1 MTTEKLYYE
10 NCRLAV
16 FTGQVLACRER
27 EDGFAVILNRT
38 AFYPGG
44 GGQACDT
51 GTLGDAQVTAM
62 AEENGELLHLCDRP
76 LAVGET
82 VEGRVDWLPRFIRMQ
97 QHTGEHILS
106 GIVNKRFCYHNAGFH
121 MNLERIQ
128 VDFDGAIPAELLPE
142 LEAAVNNALW
152 QNLPV
157 RCYVP
162 SPEELA
168 ALSYRTKRALP
179 WPVRIVEI
187 PGYDRCA
194 CCGVHVA
201 ATGEA
206 GPVKLW
212 SAVPFRGGT
221 RIEMSCGIPALNQ
234 LNRVYA
240 QAKEVSRLLSAPVT
254 AIAGAAGE
262 VCDQLEKAKYRL
274 RQQELET
281 IRAEAEACRGRG
293 DLLLLRE
300 ELAQEL
306 MVTLADCAAEN
317 AGGTAAVFA
326 GGNGKWRWCL
336 VDKQKDL
343 RPLTK
348 EMMLRFRVRG
358 GGKPHFQQGSAQG
371 SKEEITAFFRERG
384 FVRQCRGT
392 SRDDPGL

>member
-16 FTGQVLACRER
+16 FSARVLACRER
-27 EDGFAVILNRT
+27 EGGFAVLLDRT

-44 GGQACDT
+44 GGQAADL
-51 GTLGDAQVTAM
+51 GTLGTARVTGM
-62 AEENGELLHLCDRP
+62 AEENGEILHLCDGP
-76 LAVGET
+76 LTPGET
-82 VEGRVDWLPRFIRMQ
+82 LEGRIDWLPRFIRMQ

-106 GIVNKRFCYHNAGFH
+106 GILNREYGYHNAGFH

-128 VDFDGAIPAELLPE
+128 VDFDGPIPPERLPE
-142 LEAAVNNALW
+142 LESAVNNAIW

-157 RCYVP
+157 KCYIP
-162 SPEELA
+162 GPEELE

-187 PGYDRCA
+187 PGFDRCA

-201 ATGEA
+201 FTGEA

-234 LNRVYA
+234 LNDVYG

-254 AIAGAAGE
+254 GIGAAAGE
-262 VCDQLEKAKYRL
+262 LRDQLGTAKYRA
-274 RQQELET
+274 RQLELES
-281 IRAEAEACRGRG
+281 IRAGAEKYRGRG
-293 DLLLLRE
+293 DLLLFRQALDP
-300 ELAQEL
+300 ELL
-306 MVTLADCAAEN
+306 VTLADTTAES

-326 GGNGKWRWCL
+326 GTGDSWRWC
-336 VDKQKDL
+336 VIDKTKDL
-343 RPLTK
+343 RPLMK
-348 EMMLRFRVRG
+348 EMFQTLSARG
-358 GGKPHFQQGSAQG
+358 GGKPNFQQGSAKG
-371 SKEEITAFFRERG
+371 EKEAILAFFREKG
-384 FVRQCRGT
+384 FAEADGE
-392 SRDDPGL
+392 